1 MSGDFNFYFGMISVF
16 MIGVLLVTDF
26 PIIKTDKG

>member
-1 MSGDFNFYFGMISVF
+1 MIIEDFNFYFGMISAF

-26 PIIKTDKG
+26 PIKTDKG